1 MPSRRVIILGSTG
14 SIGRQ
19 TLDVIAHLN
28 ALHERGEH
36 VHRYD
41 VVGLAAGANV
51 ARLDEQSRAHP
62 SARLAI
68 THADVRDL
76 ALGERGPQAA
86 FAGALLHAFHGD
98 DAAERLVRE
107 VECDVVVSAI
117 VGVAGLRATL
127 AAAELGRD
135 IALANKETLVAGGCV
150 VVPAARA
157 SGARLLPVDSEHSGL
172 WQCLVG
178 ACASRGT
185 PTAPPIESPRGVAR
199 MILTAS
205 GGPFRTWTKNAIDA
219 ATPDHALAHPT
230 WQMGA
235 KVTIDSASLVNKAL
249 ELIEAHW
256 LFGMPSDR
264 LDAVVHPQSV
274 VHALVEFDDGS
285 TLAQLGSPD
294 MRTPIQWA
302 LSFPDRAAAPAA
314 TLDWADA
321 RRLDFEPIDRER
333 FPAIDMAFEVMR
345 QGPTSAMGCVLN
357 AANEV
362 AVRAFLESGSSM
374 PFGTIGQIV
383 RRTIDALGG
392 RGVGTLEEIL
402 RVDREAR
409 EFALGLLGM
418 GTRSVSV
425 RGSAR
430 A

>member
-28 ALHERGEH
+28 ALHTRGEH
-36 VHRYD
+36 AHHYD

-51 ARLDEQSRAHP
+51 ARLEEQSRVHP

-68 THADVRDL
+68 TNAHKRDL
-76 ALGERGPQAA
+76 ALGEQGPKAA
-86 FAGALLHAFHGD
+86 FTTTPHRAFHGE

-107 VECDVVVSAI
+107 VECDLVVSAI

-150 VVPAARA
+150 VVPAART

-178 ACASRGT
+178 ACATRGGMI
-185 PTAPPIESPRGVAR
+185 APPMEPPPGITR

-205 GGPFRTWTKNAIDA
+205 GGPFRTWTKSAIDA
-219 ATPDHALAHPT
+219 ATPAQALAHPT

-256 LFGMPSDR
+256 LFGMPADR

-302 LSFPDRAAAPAA
+302 LTFPGRAEAP
-314 TLDWADA
+314 TTRLRWHEA
-321 RRLDFEPIDRER
+321 RHLDFEPVDRVR
-333 FPAIDMAFEVMR
+333 FPAIDLAFEAMH
-345 QGPTSAMGCVLN
+345 QGPASAMGCVLN

-362 AVRAFLESGSSM
+362 AVQAFLAPGSTLA
-374 PFGTIGQIV
+374 FGKIGTIV
-383 RRTIDALGG
+383 RRTIDELG
-392 RGVGTLEEIL
+392 RREACTLDDVL
-402 RVDREAR
+402 RVDREVRA
-409 EFALGLLGM
+409 FALDLVMQESRGKPLSRG
-418 GTRSVSV
+418 V
-425 RGSAR
+425 RA
-430 A
+430 

>member
-28 ALHERGEH
+28 ALHERDEH
-36 VHRYD
+36 EHRYD
-41 VVGLAAGANV
+41 VVVLAAGANV

-76 ALGERGPQAA
+76 ALGEQGPRAA
-86 FAGALLHAFHGD
+86 FTGALLHAFHGD

-107 VECDVVVSAI
+107 VECDLVVSAI

-178 ACASRGT
+178 ACWSRGS
-185 PTAPPIESPRGVAR
+185 PIAPPIESPRGVTR

-205 GGPFRTWTKNAIDA
+205 GGPFRTWTKNEIDA
-219 ATPDHALAHPT
+219 ATPAQALAHPT

-235 KVTIDSASLVNKAL
+235 KVTIDSASLVNKAP

-256 LFGMPSDR
+256 LFGMPADR
-264 LDAVVHPQSV
+264 LDAVVHPQSI

-285 TLAQLGSPD
+285 TLAQLGLPD

-302 LSFPDRAAAPAA
+302 LTFPGRAEAP
-314 TLDWADA
+314 TTRLRWHEA
-321 RRLDFEPIDRER
+321 RHLVFEPVDRTR
-333 FPAIDMAFEVMR
+333 FPAIDLAFEVMR
-345 QGPTSAMGCVLN
+345 QGPTSANGCVLN

-362 AVRAFLESGSSM
+362 AVQAFLAPGSM
-374 PFGTIGQIV
+374 LAFGRIGTIV
-383 RRTIDALGG
+383 RRTIDELG
-392 RGVGTLEEIL
+392 RHEARTLDDVL

-409 EFALGLLGM
+409 ALALELVAHESRGKSLNRG
-418 GTRSVSV
+418 V
-425 RGSAR
+425 RA
-430 A
+430 